1 MNSSPSHIKSQWPLR
16 FLCESQVGITGL
28 QTAIVLISFVIVS
41 SVFAFAIL
49 STGLFSAAKAKEAA
63 VNSIESTASTLQH
76 KGSIRAF
83 ESAGT
88 ADTIATITFRL
99 TTAASATE
107 VSLLPSTTLV
117 VYIDAQ
123 NFKYALYEASGGV
136 PATPDEVGWS
146 SVWLFGDADTVE
158 PGEMVEMT
166 VNLDGLAN
174 PLRKGTPFKIELIP
188 GRGAAITLERTT
200 PLEITSLMDL
210 E

>member
-1 MNSSPSHIKSQWPLR
+1 MNSSPSYIRGQRPLR
-16 FLCESQVGITGL
+16 TLYESQLGITGL

-49 STGLFSAAKAKEAA
+49 STGLFSAAKAKEATIRG
-63 VNSIESTASTLQH
+63 IESTASTLVH

-88 ADTIATITFRL
+88 ADTVARVTFRL
-99 TTAASATE
+99 TTVASATE

-123 NFKYALYEASGGV
+123 NFKHALYEASGGV
-136 PATPDEVGWS
+136 ATPDEVGWS
-146 SVWLFGDADTVE
+146 ATWLFGEADTVE
-158 PGEMVEMT
+158 PGEIVEIT
-166 VNLDGLAN
+166 VNVDGLAN

-188 GRGAAITLERTT
+188 GQGAAIVLERTT